1 MCEEIRNS
9 VSRETFALERKETDM
24 TDFKYWKKNTQKIDE
39 EPIGESIVHIP
50 ADSIRPNRAQPRANF
65 DNNSMIRLAD
75 SIRRYGILQPLSVRK
90 TDDDDDTYDYE
101 LVAGERR
108 LRAAKMLGLF
118 TVPCVVL
125 TVDEK
130 TSAEL
135 AIIENLLRE
144 DLDMF
149 EQALGFRRLIDDYGM
164 TQEELARRMSM
175 SQSAVANK
183 LRLLRLT
190 YGEQQKILEFSL
202 SERHARALLR
212 LGEESDRLAAIAKIH
227 EEHLTVQKT
236 ELLIEKILAAKISA
250 SVAADVSAAEGIGSA
265 KGQEEE
271 FEADAFE
278 RAIRREK
285 EVSECLKGLKRKVDS
300 LSKNGGNAKMDI
312 ESGGDSIVV
321 TIYIKK

>member
-1 MCEEIRNS
+1 
-9 VSRETFALERKETDM
+9 M
-24 TDFKYWKKNTQKIDE
+24 TEFKYWKKSAEKARED
-39 EPIGESIVHIP
+39 IGEEILQLP
-50 ADSIRPNRAQPRANF
+50 TDSIRPNCAQPRANF

-75 SIRRYGILQPLSVRK
+75 SIRRYGIIQPLSVRR
-90 TDDDDDTYDYE
+90 TEEGDSYDYE

-118 TVPCVVL
+118 AVPCVVL
-125 TVDEK
+125 EVDEK

-190 YGEQQKILEFSL
+190 YAEQQKILEFSL

-212 LGEESDRLAAIAKIH
+212 LDSPEDRMNVLVMAHESR
-227 EEHLTVQKT
+227 LTVQKT
-236 ELLIEKILAAKISA
+236 EALIEKIIAARISA
-250 SVAADVSAAEGIGSA
+250 EERMGS
-265 KGQEEE
+265 EEE
-271 FEADAFE
+271 AENSVDK
-278 RAIRREK
+278 AIREEK
-285 EVSECLKGLKRKVDS
+285 ELSDWLKSFRKRIDGITKS
-300 LSKNGGNAKMDI
+300 GKNATMDVKNSD
-312 ESGGDSIVV
+312 EEMVV
-321 TIYIKK
+321 TICIKK

>member
-1 MCEEIRNS
+1 
-9 VSRETFALERKETDM
+9 M
-24 TDFKYWKKNTQKIDE
+24 TEFKYWKKNAQKGAQRYDE
-39 EPIGESIVHIP
+39 EQIGESIVQIP

-65 DNNSMIRLAD
+65 DNNAMIRLAD
-75 SIRRYGILQPLSVRK
+75 SIRRYGILQPISVRR
-90 TDDDDDTYDYE
+90 TEDDDTYDYE

-118 TVPCVVL
+118 TVPCVIL
-125 TVDEK
+125 EVDEK
-130 TSAEL
+130 ISAEL

-212 LGEESDRLAAIAKIH
+212 LGEPSDRLAAITKIH
-227 EEHLTVQKT
+227 EEHLTVQKA
-236 ELLIEKILAAKISA
+236 ELLIEKILAAKIS
-250 SVAADVSAAEGIGSA
+250 SSSAADPSSAECAEAGESS
-265 KGQEEE
+265 E
-271 FEADAFE
+271 FQLEPNALD
-278 RAIRREK
+278 RVLRREK
-285 EVSECLKGLKRKVDS
+285 EVSECLKGLKKRVDN
-300 LSKNGGNAKMDI
+300 LSKGGSDAKMDV

>member
-1 MCEEIRNS
+1 
-9 VSRETFALERKETDM
+9 M
-24 TDFKYWKKNTQKIDE
+24 TEFKYWKKNAQKCAQRCDE
-39 EPIGESIVHIP
+39 EPIGESIVQIP

-90 TDDDDDTYDYE
+90 TDDDDTYDYE

-118 TVPCVVL
+118 AVPCVVL

-190 YGEQQKILEFSL
+190 YGEQQKILEF
-202 SERHARALLR
+202 
-212 LGEESDRLAAIAKIH
+212 
-227 EEHLTVQKT
+227 
-236 ELLIEKILAAKISA
+236 
-250 SVAADVSAAEGIGSA
+250 
-265 KGQEEE
+265 
-271 FEADAFE
+271 
-278 RAIRREK
+278 
-285 EVSECLKGLKRKVDS
+285 
-300 LSKNGGNAKMDI
+300 
-312 ESGGDSIVV
+312 
-321 TIYIKK
+321 